1 MGIHLLFF
9 ITYIAKSSHCMSFWA
24 EKNACV
30 FRSRTFA
37 KWITEQKR
45 EAFSRSGIWL
55 QISVAYQ
62 RNVTFV
68 AVSHE
73 DSLPYP
79 FVAFAPRFYLALRSV
94 KLRLRASH
102 SAQNDR
108 LIDCF
113 VVCGCF
119 WTTFENNKCGGNFCQ
134 EVSPACLSR
143 FFCKKGKKR
152 FLRHI

>member
-1 MGIHLLFF
+1 MYGRRP
-9 ITYIAKSSHCMSFWA
+9 KSNFCGLSEA
-24 EKNACV
+24 NK
-30 FRSRTFA
+30 
-37 KWITEQKR
+37 QKR

-68 AVSHE
+68 AVSHG

-108 LIDCF
+108 LVDCF
-113 VVCGCF
+113 IVCVRF
-119 WTTFENNKCGGNFCQ
+119 WTTFENDKCGGT
-134 EVSPACLSR
+134 
-143 FFCKKGKKR
+143 FCKKSPTSPSFISPHTLRSLLQWLGHRQKR
-152 FLRHI
+152 SITLLRWLFGCRGLPLRR